1 MSDSNPIRFFCTII
15 VALFFIGLA
24 SGCIGPDSENRSAQP
39 WNKQRPWEHGIPGG
53 ITERR

>member
-1 MSDSNPIRFFCTII
+1 MSDNNPTRFFCTII
-15 VALFFIGLA
+15 LALFFIGLA